1 MLTEKLKQQQNRAMK
16 EKFAEAIRIQIKM
29 RSLDIRNRIAE
40 VKDEEEKLKIFT
52 QFVEMKKMD
61 EDLIKRSVKEA
72 DKPPVDLES
81 LAKSLKMT
89 NKNQNSG
96 KKKSAYQI
104 KQEEKERLKK
114 EKEEKEA
121 KEREERQ
128 KSGETPEK
136 VLYVDKNDAKR

>member
-1 MLTEKLKQQQNRAMK
+1 MK
-16 EKFAEAIRIQIKM
+16 EKFADAIRVQIEM
-29 RSLDIRNRIAE
+29 RSLEIRNKIAE

-52 QFVEMKKMD
+52 EFVEMKKMD

-72 DKPPVDLES
+72 VKPPVDLES
-81 LAKSLKMT
+81 LRHSLKMT

-104 KQEEKERLKK
+104 KLEEKERLKK

-128 KSGETPEK
+128 KSGETQEK
-136 VLYVDKNDAKR
+136 VSYVDKNDARR